1 MATYKQV
8 AYGSQGSDVKSL
20 QEMLNTNGYKLD
32 VDGIFGV
39 KTQAAVKDYQKKNNL
54 AVDGI
59 VGTNTWGALTKV
71 SPNAATTTNA
81 TTTAKKTPSTTD
93 PNIAAIKSNV
103 ATIRDNVSQNNATQ
117 NNATQNSN
125 FTYQQ
130 YQESDAVK
138 QAQAL
143 LQQQLDSKPGA
154 YQSQWQTQLDEA
166 MNKILNREKF
176 SYDLNGDALYQ
187 QYKDQYM
194 LQGQQAMMDTMGQ
207 AAMMTGGYG
216 NSYAQSVGQQAYQGQ
231 LQNLNNIVP
240 ELYQMALD
248 KYQMEG
254 QDLYNQYGLIADKD
268 NQDYG
273 RYRDQVSDWNA
284 ETNRLQNQYNT
295 ERDFDY
301 GKYADDR
308 NFNYGQ
314 FVDDRNFQYQQD
326 RDAVADS
333 QWDKSFQY
341 QQDRD
346 AIADSQWE
354 QSFQYQQDRDKVS
367 DSQWEQSFQYQ
378 QDRDKVS
385 DSQWQQ
391 QFDEALRQYNE
402 SFQYQKDRDAVAD
415 SQWNQSFQYQQDRD
429 KVADSQWDQSF
440 QYQQDRDKVSDS
452 QWDQSFE
459 YQQGRDEV
467 ADSQWQKEFEEAQR
481 QFNVKNNISTSTGS
495 SSSSS
500 SSGGGGGY
508 NTHGYTAEQI
518 KQLQQAAGIK
528 VDGIWGPQT
537 EAAYNSGYR
546 PTQEQPKTPATDT
559 SVYTGLLNSVSTAKG
574 AYSKQSAT
582 ERQAAYKEAVENIND
597 AYNRGAIT
605 AAQKAELLKIATPSA
620 R

>member
-8 AYGSQGSDVKSL
+8 AYGSQGDDVKSL
-20 QEMLNTNGYKLD
+20 QEKLNNNGYKLD

-81 TTTAKKTPSTTD
+81 TTTGKQTPSTTD

-103 ATIRDNVSQNNATQ
+103 ATIRDNVSQNNATK
-117 NNATQNSN
+117 NNATQNSS

-187 QYKDQYM
+187 QYKDWYM

-333 QWDKSFQY
+333 QW
-341 QQDRD
+341 
-346 AIADSQWE
+346 
-354 QSFQYQQDRDKVS
+354 
-367 DSQWEQSFQYQ
+367 EQSFQYQ

-481 QFNVKNNISTSTGS
+481 QFNIKNNVSTSTGS

-508 NTHGYTAEQI
+508 NTHGYTTEQI

>member
-8 AYGSQGSDVKSL
+8 AYGSQGDDVKSL
-20 QEMLNTNGYKLD
+20 QEKLNNNGYKLD

-81 TTTAKKTPSTTD
+81 TTTGKQTPSTTD

-103 ATIRDNVSQNNATQ
+103 ATIRDNVSQNNATK
-117 NNATQNSN
+117 NNATQNSS

-187 QYKDQYM
+187 QYKDQSM

-333 QWDKSFQY
+333 QW
-341 QQDRD
+341 
-346 AIADSQWE
+346 
-354 QSFQYQQDRDKVS
+354 
-367 DSQWEQSFQYQ
+367 EQSFQYQ

-481 QFNVKNNISTSTGS
+481 QFNIKNNVSTSTGS

-508 NTHGYTAEQI
+508 NTHGYTTEQI

>member
-20 QEMLNTNGYKLD
+20 QEKLNSNGYKLD

-81 TTTAKKTPSTTD
+81 TTGKQTPSTTD

-138 QAQAL
+138 QAQAM

-207 AAMMTGGYG
+207 ASMMTGGYG

-268 NQDYG
+268 SQDYG

-467 ADSQWQKEFEEAQR
+467 ADSQWEKEFAEAQR
-481 QFNVKNNISTSTGS
+481 QFNVKNNVSTSTGS

-500 SSGGGGGY
+500 SSGGGGGGY
-508 NTHGYTAEQI
+508 NTHGYTTEQI

-546 PTQEQPKTPATDT
+546 PTQTPTAPTTNDA
-559 SVYTGLLNSVSTAKG
+559 YYEDLLGAVSTAKG
-574 AYSKQSAT
+574 AYNKQST
-582 ERQAAYKEAVENIND
+582 TKRQEVYQELVAGIND
-597 AYNRGAIT
+597 AYKNGQIT
-605 AAQKAELLKIATPSA
+605 AAQKADLLKIATPSS